1 MTGAASV
8 GFFGKLPCKGDFLQR
23 RAPQEFVDAWD
34 PWLQECIHASR
45 QALRDGWLDAYLTG
59 PVWRFVISS
68 GVCGSGAYAGV
79 MLPSVDR
86 VGRYFPLTLVTQVD
100 TDESPIEL
108 ACRGT
113 AWFDAAEAVAIAAL
127 EATDLDIDAFDEQ
140 VASLSTQL
148 PRNNAMHTSTLWS
161 MQEELRFP
169 AQGFQWQISLPS
181 AHELQTAVN
190 VLSFRVLAGQLRPM
204 TLWWTDGA
212 SAVSPSWLVMRGLPA
227 PPSFTAMLA
236 GQWRQFGWNSSD
248 LTFEPAQAYIA
259 PTEGDDDSP
268 LARPPAS
275 VRATEPAHAHG
286 EAALD
291 ITSEAPTTRVSAVEE
306 NRAAYVSRPDCGLWA
321 VVTPGPSEVDGDEA
335 VEVDVEAVQMVAD
348 LLNQLPDAGSLS
360 SLVESA
366 RNALL
371 AGHRH
376 LSQRSKSQAHTLAVI
391 VKGGEGAVLSAGA
404 LQLMCARGRELHP
417 IVDSIAADAVAP
429 AEAAA
434 SSGDSLMGLF
444 EAEANTSA
452 PVGAPGFREV
462 SVRYEQFVAGDAWI
476 LFGQPTVDD
485 LGWSRLAALVA
496 SAMPLNVASIAE
508 TLGHSLEEMPP
519 VLLLTVAAQE

>member
-34 PWLQECIHASR
+34 PWLQECIHESR
-45 QALRDGWLDAYLTG
+45 QALQDGWLDAYLTG

-100 TDESPIEL
+100 TDESPVEL

-113 AWFDAAEAVAIAAL
+113 AWFDAAEALAIAAL

-148 PRNNAMHTSTLWS
+148 PRNSSGHTSTLWS
-161 MQEELRFP
+161 MQEEIRFP
-169 AQGFQWQISLPS
+169 AQGSQWQISLPS
-181 AHELQTAVN
+181 AHDLQTALN

-236 GQWRQFGWNSSD
+236 GQWRHWGWSSSD
-248 LTFEPAQAYIA
+248 LAFEPAQAYIA
-259 PTEGDDDSP
+259 PTNGVELSTLAQLQSPMRAAEPASSGVAVP
-268 LARPPAS
+268 LAI
-275 VRATEPAHAHG
+275 
-286 EAALD
+286 D
-291 ITSEAPTTRVSAVEE
+291 SEAPTTRVSAIAE
-306 NRAAYVSRPDCGLWA
+306 NRAAYISRPECGLWA
-321 VVTPGPSEVDGDEA
+321 VVTPGDG
-335 VEVDVEAVQMVAD
+335 DVEATQMVAD
-348 LLNQLPDAGSLS
+348 LLNQLPDSGSLS

-371 AGHRH
+371 AGHKH
-376 LSQRSKSQAHTLAVI
+376 LAQRSKSQAHTLAVI
-391 VKGGEGAVLSAGA
+391 VKGSEGAVLSAGA
-404 LQLMCARGRELHP
+404 LQLMCARGNELHP
-417 IVDSIAADAVAP
+417 IVDSITVDSVAP
-429 AEAAA
+429 AATEAAPA
-434 SSGDSLMGLF
+434 SSSGDSPSGSLIGLI
-444 EAEANTSA
+444 EVDENSSA
-452 PVGAPGFREV
+452 PIGAARFSEV
-462 SVRYEQFVAGDAWI
+462 SVRYEQFVAGDSWI

-485 LGWSRLAALVA
+485 VGWSRLAALVA
-496 SAMPLNVASIAE
+496 SGMPLRVGSVAE
-508 TLGHSLEEMPP
+508 TLGHSADATPP
-519 VLLLTVAAQE
+519 LLLLNVSPQE